1 MTPAPP
7 VPLHSGMR
15 SVLLIASCAGV
26 LFGCAGVKPPA
37 VRVTGTTL
45 RERAP
50 DAAVLDV
57 VLDVDNTG
65 PDALPLRDVHY
76 SVWLADRLV
85 FQGSRSA
92 AVTAAAFSR
101 CSIVLPASV
110 AGDVAASGT
119 PITVR
124 GEVFYDSPRVLAR
137 TMAEAGVSS
146 PSVTFSHEGSVDL
159 TAVAPAPRGTAR
171 TPVR

>member
-1 MTPAPP
+1 
-7 VPLHSGMR
+7 MR
-15 SVLLIASCAGV
+15 PVLLLASCAGV
-26 LFGCAGVKPPA
+26 LWGCTGAKPPV

-45 RERAP
+45 RERAA

-57 VLDVDNTG
+57 VLDVDNAG
-65 PDALPLRDVHY
+65 PDTLPLRDVHY

-85 FQGSRSA
+85 FEGTRSA
-92 AVTAAAFSR
+92 ASTAAAFSR

-110 AGDVAASGT
+110 TGDPAPTGT

-124 GEVFYDSPRVLAR
+124 GEVFYDSPRVLGR
-137 TMAEAGVSS
+137 TMAEAGLSS
-146 PSVTFSHEGSVDL
+146 PSVAFSHQGEVDL
-159 TAVAPAPRGTAR
+159 ATPVPAPRGTAR